1 MKRWEIMFAI
11 AGALL
16 LGLSAW
22 AIHRDELPHR
32 DFVFIAGSCHMP
44 VTVLAPVKR
53 APRASAIIF
62 HGLSANRRV
71 MQTLGAYLAV
81 DASLRVYLIDLPGH
95 GDSTDRFT
103 FARAEECADI
113 AVESMIRSGEIDPKT
128 TIVIGHSMGGAIA
141 IRLADRE
148 PVAATIAISP
158 APMVLPRRMPANLL
172 VFSAKGDFDILKR
185 QALQLSQ
192 AAAGERTASDDF
204 LQARAFHLEVVSLS
218 DHTSVLYDPRV
229 LQDASDW
236 SHDALDADGRKAA
249 GLNEWNDRIRWDRWD
264 TLSVDRWG
272 VKAHLL
278 LLLTAYAK
286 IAPLFGCVGIL
297 MLFPFCATI
306 ASSFAG
312 SQQTAFAVKRP
323 AQLLVLAEGA
333 VCALAAALILALFVP
348 LKFLHIY
355 AGDYLASL
363 LLIAGALLL
372 ALNWKSAKECWP
384 PGARPLIAAAV
395 LGFATFVA
403 FGAWL
408 NWQLTDM
415 WMNAPRWLRFAALV
429 PVAWIF
435 CFAEEVVLGPVGKG
449 WARALRLA
457 TSLALRAE
465 LWLACLLTY
474 YALGSG
480 QVLILILVT
489 ALALFSILQ
498 RVATDA
504 LRLRTGSAGAA
515 ALFDAILAA
524 WFIAAVFPLT

>member
-1 MKRWEIMFAI
+1 MKRWEITLAI

-22 AIHRDELPHR
+22 AIHRNELPRR
-32 DFVFIAGSCHMP
+32 DFVLTAGGCNMP
-44 VTVLAPVKR
+44 VTVLATVRPR
-53 APRASAIIF
+53 PRAGAIIF

-71 MQTLGAYLAV
+71 MQTLGSDLAL
-81 DASLRVYLIDLPGH
+81 DASLRVYLVDLPGH
-95 GDSTDRFT
+95 GDNTDRFT
-103 FARAEECADI
+103 FARDEECADI

-158 APMVLPRRMPANLL
+158 APMILPRRMPANLL
-172 VFSAKGDFDILKR
+172 VFSAQGDIDVLKR

-192 AAAGERTASDDF
+192 AAGGERTTTEDF
-204 LQARAFHLEVVSLS
+204 VQARAFHLEVVSLS
-218 DHTSVLYDPRV
+218 DHTSVLFDPRV

-236 SHDALDADGRKAA
+236 SADALDAESRKAA
-249 GLNEWNDRIRWDRWD
+249 GLNQWNEQLRLDYRSFVI
-264 TLSVDRWG
+264 WG
-272 VKAHLL
+272 AKARFLL
-278 LLLTAYAK
+278 LVALYAK

-312 SQQTAFAVKRP
+312 RQQTKVSG
-323 AQLLVLAEGA
+323 AQSARLLVLAEGA

-372 ALNWKSAKECWP
+372 ALNWKSAKEGWP
-384 PGARPLIAAAV
+384 PGARPLVAAAI
-395 LGFATFVA
+395 LGFATFLA

-429 PVAWIF
+429 PIVWIF

-449 WARALRLA
+449 WARAARVA
-457 TSLALRAE
+457 VSLALRAE

-474 YALGSG
+474 YALGSE